1 MQSSVGGTVARLPL
15 AFPAVVGTLGSLGVV
30 LAGAW
35 VGAIPRPH
43 SYRWWLSVGHVGH
56 HTGYLVMYVCLAL
69 LTLSWAAVGVHAR
82 HGMLTPRRAWTL
94 LALWGTPLFVGAPV
108 FSRDVYSY
116 VADGVLAR
124 RGFNPYV
131 ASPHLL
137 AGGPLYASIAE
148 VWRHSPSPYGPVF
161 EIAAH
166 LCATVSGSSLMVQ
179 VLVFRALELLGVAAL
194 MTALPILA
202 RRAGVESG
210 VALWLVVLSPLAL
223 LSALNSAHNDTLMLG
238 LMAWGLVAATGRHRA
253 TAAALFAA
261 AATIKLPALLGV
273 VVVYGVPWRAGP
285 ARARAR
291 LAGEA
296 LVITAAVFAG
306 ATGLAGDGWRWLSPH
321 ALSIP
326 TELHVLITPVVSVA
340 VLIAAGV
347 HGLGDHAPTRGVVT
361 LVQHVGEVLA
371 VLGIVVVVL
380 RTRAEDLVRA
390 LGVCLLL
397 LVWLS
402 PTVWPWY
409 FLWGVTALAVTRSQR
424 GFTLALLAGGA
435 MLLVGPGGTPMIGGD
450 GYFVTGPLLVAA
462 AAWFVL
468 SGRWRPA
475 LMVGRGD

>member
-1 MQSSVGGTVARLPL
+1 M
-15 AFPAVVGTLGSLGVV
+15 
-30 LAGAW
+30 
-35 VGAIPRPH
+35 
-43 SYRWWLSVGHVGH
+43 
-56 HTGYLVMYVCLAL
+56 
-69 LTLSWAAVGVHAR
+69 
-82 HGMLTPRRAWTL
+82 
-94 LALWGTPLFVGAPV
+94 
-108 FSRDVYSY
+108 
-116 VADGVLAR
+116 AR
-124 RGFNPYV
+124 RTRP
-131 ASPHLL
+131 
-137 AGGPLYASIAE
+137 
-148 VWRHSPSPYGPVF
+148 R
-161 EIAAH
+161 
-166 LCATVSGSSLMVQ
+166 
-179 VLVFRALELLGVAAL
+179 
-194 MTALPILA
+194 A
-202 RRAGVESG
+202 RR
-210 VALWLVVLSPLAL
+210 L
-223 LSALNSAHNDTLMLG
+223 T
-238 LMAWGLVAATGRHRA
+238 
-253 TAAALFAA
+253 
-261 AATIKLPALLGV
+261 
-273 VVVYGVPWRAGP
+273 
-285 ARARAR
+285 
-291 LAGEA
+291 GEA

-347 HGLGDHAPTRGVVT
+347 HGLGDHAPTRDVVT
-361 LVQHVGEVLA
+361 LVQHVGEASA